1 MIKDMKI
8 DYLQKI
14 KYHKSNNHISPKN
27 LNRLNNKNI
36 ILFPMNNSKTLNK
49 SKSPSKSQTII
60 NKNVNPSPRINNF
73 HKIIQGLSECF
84 CYFKLSN
91 KSSKGFTPLNN
102 ADINPVSLNYFEG
115 SIKIE
120 KIFNKLKIARKSENK
135 YIGIELKDIVNIS
148 LNKQMENIIK
158 IYNLYLREGKNLE
171 NLGIDKFI
179 LKKEIKDIRMQQN
192 EKIKAVNCK
201 LFSFSILL
209 RKKFI
214 PKIEFIFNNYEDFN
228 SWYNCLQSIAKLN
241 NPDKETNRM

>member
-1 MIKDMKI
+1 MKI
-8 DYLQKI
+8 G
-14 KYHKSNNHISPKN
+14 
-27 LNRLNNKNI
+27 R
-36 ILFPMNNSKTLNK
+36 
-49 SKSPSKSQTII
+49 
-60 NKNVNPSPRINNF
+60 
-73 HKIIQGLSECF
+73 
-84 CYFKLSN
+84 
-91 KSSKGFTPLNN
+91 KG
-102 ADINPVSLNYFEG
+102 
-115 SIKIE
+115 
-120 KIFNKLKIARKSENK
+120 ENK
-135 YIGIELKDIVNIS
+135 YIVIELKDIVNIS

-171 NLGIDKFI
+171 NLDIDKFI

-241 NPDKETNRM
+241 NPDKEKNRM